1 MIHGIHLCGSI
12 RDAYNKGNYEVIVK
26 PLHDEVSDLKIPD
39 TFMVVIKEDRPVAIP
54 MTFAWGFCNTS
65 GEVEELSQTLL
76 AACELHYD
84 KLQDTKRDAAGDDD
98 AHNDK

>member
-1 MIHGIHLCGSI
+1 MNMIHGIHLCDSI

-26 PLHDEVSDLKIPD
+26 HLHDEAPDLKIPD
-39 TFMVVIKEDRPVAIP
+39 TFMVIIKEDRPVAIP

-76 AACELHYD
+76 AACELHFD
-84 KLQDTKRDAAGDDD
+84 KLRAEADDV
-98 AHNDK
+98 HNDK